1 VNNATNASGAHGEE
15 PENTETTVPGRTE
28 RRAGEENRGAGDI
41 REPERTGV
49 DPEDPEQSE
58 GAEETSTAVGAAGA
72 GRIAADGT
80 EAGGAEADGT
90 KTGEVSDAEAGD
102 AEAGEAGRGAAGSR
116 GVDPLD
122 DAEGEVGA
130 GGRRESGSGA
140 GDAPL
145 GPPRIP
151 LPRSSVE
158 DTGLPLPDPAPQ
170 RTPPSAFPQA
180 QPTPPHDGQD
190 ESAAESPWAAPGAP
204 SAPPDS
210 QAPSHRSTT
219 SSTTPGETPTA
230 PHAPSP
236 APDDSPH
243 LTTSSGAPEETST
256 PPEQPPATTPGGS
269 FFTPPG
275 RPAPPP
281 EQPSAATPG
290 DPSLTAS
297 GEAAAP
303 VPTPGPFPLV
313 LEHRVLKAL
322 LGAWALAVCS
332 PDEAAAVEEHLG
344 VCGGCADEAR
354 RLREAVGLLHPS
366 ESLDLDPSLRTRVL
380 RSCLDRRAPRVPVP
394 AWAAPYD
401 AEAARL
407 DALLQDID
415 DADWH
420 APVRLR
426 WFGGEGPVTRR
437 TTVAGVIA
445 HLLTVDGLVATAL
458 GLEDPLEHLAAAPD
472 SRTPDARTEAYW
484 KAAHLPPG
492 RAIRGPWREQSHDIV
507 RTTSFRG
514 GGPEDADGHKDTEG
528 SGRLVVSYGG
538 FELPLRDA
546 MLDRAF
552 ECWIHAEDI
561 AEAVDYP
568 YTAPSGRHLHGMID
582 LAARMLPLVLAERR
596 RTGLVSRSPA
606 AGRHLVSV
614 GAPGRSLR
622 LEIEGSGGGEWLI
635 PLDSPG
641 AVGSAE
647 HEVAHVA
654 LDGVEFCRLAAGH
667 VPPEEAAAGQ
677 MGDRDAIRDVL
688 FAAASMSRM

>member
-1 VNNATNASGAHGEE
+1 MDGVADGSGA
-15 PENTETTVPGRTE
+15 
-28 RRAGEENRGAGDI
+28 
-41 REPERTGV
+41 
-49 DPEDPEQSE
+49 
-58 GAEETSTAVGAAGA
+58 
-72 GRIAADGT
+72 
-80 EAGGAEADGT
+80 
-90 KTGEVSDAEAGD
+90 
-102 AEAGEAGRGAAGSR
+102 
-116 GVDPLD
+116 
-122 DAEGEVGA
+122 A

-140 GDAPL
+140 GDAPS

-158 DTGLPLPDPAPQ
+158 DTGLPLPDPAPR
-170 RTPPSAFPQA
+170 RTSPAAFPQEH
-180 QPTPPHDGQD
+180 PGPPHDDRD
-190 ESAAESPWAAPGAP
+190 ESAGSPPAAPGAP
-204 SAPPDS
+204 LAPPDS
-210 QAPSHRSTT
+210 PGAPPASPDSPGAPPASPDAPGAPPVPAPAPS
-219 SSTTPGETPTA
+219 
-230 PHAPSP
+230 
-236 APDDSPH
+236 
-243 LTTSSGAPEETST
+243 
-256 PPEQPPATTPGGS
+256 
-269 FFTPPG
+269 
-275 RPAPPP
+275 
-281 EQPSAATPG
+281 
-290 DPSLTAS
+290 
-297 GEAAAP
+297 
-303 VPTPGPFPLV
+303 PLV

-332 PDEAAAVEEHLG
+332 ADEAAAVEEHLG

-354 RLREAVGLLHPS
+354 RLREAVGLLHPP

-380 RSCLDRRAPRVPVP
+380 RSCLDRRAPRIPVP

-415 DADWH
+415 DADWQ

-426 WFGGEGPVTRR
+426 WFEGEGPVTRR

-458 GLEDPLEHLAAAPD
+458 GLEDPLKHLAAAPD
-472 SRTPDARTEAYW
+472 SPAPAARTEAYW

-507 RTTSFRG
+507 RTTAFRG
-514 GGPEDADGHKDTEG
+514 GGPEDAGSHEDGAG

-582 LAARMLPLVLAERR
+582 LAARMLPQVLAERR
-596 RTGLVSRSPA
+596 RAGLASRSPA
-606 AGRHLVSV
+606 AGRPLVPA

-677 MGDRDAIRDVL
+677 VGDRDAIRDVL
-688 FAAASMSRM
+688 FAAASLSRM

>member
-1 VNNATNASGAHGEE
+1 MPEE
-15 PENTETTVPGRTE
+15 PPTAPHTSSPAPDASPHPTASSSAP
-28 RRAGEENRGAGDI
+28 D
-41 REPERTGV
+41 
-49 DPEDPEQSE
+49 
-58 GAEETSTAVGAAGA
+58 ETSTA
-72 GRIAADGT
+72 
-80 EAGGAEADGT
+80 
-90 KTGEVSDAEAGD
+90 
-102 AEAGEAGRGAAGSR
+102 
-116 GVDPLD
+116 
-122 DAEGEVGA
+122 
-130 GGRRESGSGA
+130 
-140 GDAPL
+140 
-145 GPPRIP
+145 
-151 LPRSSVE
+151 
-158 DTGLPLPDPAPQ
+158 
-170 RTPPSAFPQA
+170 
-180 QPTPPHDGQD
+180 
-190 ESAAESPWAAPGAP
+190 
-204 SAPPDS
+204 
-210 QAPSHRSTT
+210 
-219 SSTTPGETPTA
+219 
-230 PHAPSP
+230 
-236 APDDSPH
+236 
-243 LTTSSGAPEETST
+243 
-256 PPEQPPATTPGGS
+256 PEQPPTTMPDG
-269 FFTPPG
+269 
-275 RPAPPP
+275 
-281 EQPSAATPG
+281 
-290 DPSLTAS
+290 PSLPSS
-297 GEAAAP
+297 GEPAAP
-303 VPTPGPFPLV
+303 TPVPSPLV
-313 LEHRVLKAL
+313 LEHRVLRAL

-332 PDEAAAVEEHLG
+332 GDEAAAVEEHLG

-354 RLREAVGLLHPS
+354 RLREAVGLLHPP

-380 RSCLDRRAPRVPVP
+380 RSCLDRRAPRIPVP

-426 WFGGEGPVTRR
+426 WFEGEGPVTRR

-458 GLEDPLEHLAAAPD
+458 GLEDPLEQLAAAPG

-484 KAAHLPPG
+484 KAAHLLPG

-507 RTTSFRG
+507 RTASFRG
-514 GGPEDADGHKDTEG
+514 GGAEDADGHKEKETEG

-568 YTAPSGRHLHGMID
+568 YAAPSGRHLHGMID

-596 RTGLVSRSPA
+596 RTGLASRAPA

-635 PLDSPG
+635 PLDSPA